1 MRNPYQQSWVP
12 GWAREAIFY
21 HIYPLGFL
29 GAPPQNDPEG
39 EPVPRLADLR
49 KWYDHIAGLGVNA
62 IYFGPLFE
70 SVRHG
75 YDTTDYFQI
84 DRRLGDVALF
94 RQIVGELHER
104 GIRVILD
111 GVFNHTGRE
120 FFAFRDIREHGQD
133 SRYAGWYHVDWSG
146 ESSYQD
152 GFAYECWEGHQSL
165 PRLNLDNPDVRQY
178 IFEVCRMWL
187 GDVGVDGWRLDVAY
201 EISPDFWWEFRR
213 ECKRINPDC
222 LLLGEMIYG
231 DYRTWVAPDLLDSG
245 TDYQLYKA
253 FWSSLNDANL
263 WELKYALERAY
274 HSEVGVFGE
283 LTLLNFLGNHDVT
296 RILSKLEDPRHIYV
310 ALIMLFTVPGIP
322 CLYYGDEIGLTGR
335 KEEGDQALRRPMLPP
350 DAEWPEQSGHLYREM
365 ARMVALRKRLP
376 VLSYGRFAALEVTDT
391 QFSFLRM
398 KDNQVAVVALNA
410 GDEEVAMAIP
420 VGREG
425 VGDGTRFRDALEPD
439 AQTFT
444 VTDGKIEIEPLWP
457 YWGRVLVSES

>member
-1 MRNPYQQSWVP
+1 MRIPYQESWVP
-12 GWAREAIFY
+12 AWARESVFY

-29 GAPPQNDPEG
+29 DAPPQNDPEA
-39 EPVPRLADLR
+39 EPVPRLAELR
-49 KWYDHIAGLGVNA
+49 KWYDHIAGLGANA

-94 RQIVGELHER
+94 REIVGELHDR
-104 GIRVILD
+104 GFKVILD

-120 FFAFRDIREHGQD
+120 FFAFRDIRDHRQESQ
-133 SRYAGWYHVDWSG
+133 YVDWYRVDWNSD
-146 ESSYQD
+146 SSYHD
-152 GFAYECWEGHQSL
+152 GFSYDTWEGHQGL

-178 IFEVCRMWL
+178 IFEVSRMWL

-213 ECKRINPDC
+213 ESKSVNPDC
-222 LLLGEMIYG
+222 LLLGELVHG

-245 TDYQLYKA
+245 TDYQLHKA

-274 HSEVGVFGE
+274 HSELGVFKE

-296 RILSKLEDPRHIYV
+296 RILSRLDDPRHIYV
-310 ALIMLFTVPGIP
+310 ALIALFTVPGIP

-335 KEEGDQALRRPMLPP
+335 KEDGDQALRRPMLAP
-350 DAEWPEQSGHLYREM
+350 DAEWPERKHHLYRET
-365 ARMVALRKRLP
+365 ARLAALRKRLP
-376 VLSYGRFAALEVTDT
+376 VLSYGRFAALEVSGT
-391 QFSFLRM
+391 QLSYLRE
-398 KDNQVAVVALNA
+398 KDNQVVVVALNA
-410 GDEEVAMAIP
+410 EDEEASLAIP

-425 VGDGTRFRDALEPD
+425 VSDGTRFRDALEPN
-439 AQTFT
+439 AQAFT
-444 VTDGKIEIEPLWP
+444 VKNGKLKIEPLWP
-457 YWGRVLVSES
+457 NWGRVLVSES